1 MNCDLTIQNFPNTL
15 KLSIKSS
22 CLWAVVWQSNSCF
35 IPNWS
40 LSGMWTKLGTTYK
53 WDFLKDFWFHE
64 EYNKQKVRAYVKH
77 EKKTLSVTIILFRRA
92 HGCIEVG
99 LCNFF
104 FVDFRDFIFEIFM
117 DKKFT
122 IFIKG
127 SYREITFKNSNVISM
142 SFIQFWEGG
151 SLEEVGHWWILKVLP
166 SIGKLLGNHH
176 SLPSNQPPGPTKVTN
191 VTGMTM
197 LVPRLMA
204 LQKPIPYESHLS
216 CSPPPH
222 PLYNAI
228 EKSY

>member
-1 MNCDLTIQNFPNTL
+1 MWYEWNGSSKSPNSISQNLEILRIQSKRSPNVVRMNCDLTIQNFPNTL

-40 LSGMWTKLGTTYK
+40 LIGMWTKLGTTYK

-92 HGCIEVG
+92 HACIEVG

-176 SLPSNQPPGPTKVTN
+176 STKQPAA
-191 VTGMTM
+191 
-197 LVPRLMA
+197 RA
-204 LQKPIPYESHLS
+204 YQSD
-216 CSPPPH
+216 
-222 PLYNAI
+222 
-228 EKSY
+228 